1 MFKKLFGKK
10 EEESRQPV
18 SKELVLYA
26 PAAGKAIPLE
36 QVPDPVFAEKMMGD
50 GTAIEPSE
58 GMLYA
63 PADGRIEQVF
73 PTGHAVGIKTENGA
87 EILLHI
93 GLETVGMKGEGF
105 EALVKTGDQVK
116 KGQKLIAF
124 DLGLIEEKAKS
135 TVIPMI
141 LTNMEAAE
149 TVTRSQESGT
159 VSAGETEIMRVVM
172 K

>member
-10 EEESRQPV
+10 EEENRQPAD
-18 SKELVLYA
+18 KELILYA

-36 QVPDPVFAEKMMGD
+36 EVPDPVFAEKMMGD

-58 GMLYA
+58 GILFA

-105 EALVKTGDQVK
+105 EAFVKTGDRVK
-116 KGQKLIAF
+116 KGQKLISF
-124 DLGLIEEKAKS
+124 DLALIEAKAKS
-135 TVIPMI
+135 TVIPVI
-141 LTNMEAAE
+141 VTNMEAAE
-149 TVTRSQESGT
+149 TVSRSNPAGT